1 MQTTTKPAPA
11 LAPHEIETAVAKTA
25 EAVGS
30 GYFLPDRGRAVA
42 ERLRERAGRG
52 EYAALTDPGD
62 LAREVTEDMQ
72 AVQPDLHLRL
82 IFHPDGAVDP
92 LDAAAEDAFL
102 RADAQRTAGGV
113 RGVHRLDGDIALLD
127 LAPRLSH
134 PHYGGEL
141 LVSAMQLVADARALV
156 LDLRDCAG
164 GTPDTTALICSYL
177 LGPEPVHLLDVEEG
191 GRTHQH
197 WSHAWVPGRRFGPD
211 KPLAVLVSGRT
222 FSGGEEL
229 ASDLQEVRG
238 ATVVGEQ
245 TRGGAHPRVGVRVH
259 EVLEAA
265 IPCARGVSPRT
276 GRNWEGVGITPDL
289 VVAADEALDVALA
302 HLRGVLARDRE
313 VSAG

>member
-1 MQTTTKPAPA
+1 MRTTTKPA
-11 LAPHEIETAVAKTA
+11 LTLTPHEIETVLTLTA

-42 ERLRERAGRG
+42 ERLRAATGGG
-52 EYAALTDPGD
+52 EYAELTDPAD
-62 LAREVTEDMQ
+62 LASAVTEDMQ
-72 AVQPDLHLRL
+72 AVERDLHLRL
-82 IFHPDGAVDP
+82 IFHSEGAVDP
-92 LDAAAEDAFL
+92 LDADAQDAFL

-113 RGVHRLDGDIALLD
+113 RGVHRLDGDIALLN

-164 GTPDTTALICSYL
+164 GTPATAALICSYL

-191 GRTHQH
+191 GRTNQH

-238 ATVVGEQ
+238 ATVIGEQ
-245 TRGGAHPRVGVRVH
+245 TRGGAHPRIGVRVH
-259 EVLEAA
+259 EVLEVSV
-265 IPCARGVSPRT
+265 PCARGVSPRT
-276 GRNWEGVGITPDL
+276 GTNWEGVGITPDL
-289 VVAADEALDVALA
+289 AVPAGQALDVALA
-302 HLRGVLARDRE
+302 HLGQVLAHGSPE
-313 VSAG
+313 SPG